1 MTKEGPSPDI
11 DSYCLLTQAAVA
23 AKDRD
28 AAESAFGE
36 VRRRVSALSDGQ
48 GEELGERGGGG
59 GERGGGKGGGGGGG
73 GGGRFIQSKSDEGGR
88 QVPVIVQ
95 NTQAMLTRFLSLS
108 KSSQPPG
115 GPGVGGGTG
124 V

>member
-1 MTKEGPSPDI
+1 MTKEGLSPDI

-28 AAESAFGE
+28 AAERAFGE

-48 GEELGERGGGG
+48 GEELGERGGSLLLCG
-59 GERGGGKGGGGGGG
+59 GGGGGGG

-108 KSSQPPG
+108 KSSRPPG

-124 V
+124 G

>member
-1 MTKEGPSPDI
+1 MTKEGLSPDI

-28 AAESAFGE
+28 AAERAFGE

-59 GERGGGKGGGGGGG
+59 GARRRK
-73 GGGRFIQSKSDEGGR
+73 RWWWWWWRRRKVYSKQKR
-88 QVPVIVQ
+88 
-95 NTQAMLTRFLSLS
+95 
-108 KSSQPPG
+108 
-115 GPGVGGGTG
+115 
-124 V
+124 